1 MVWTLHDWNQVAEGN
16 IKLLKILRFLGK
28 IYKNYD
34 FIKYFRVPVE
44 MLLNY
49 QS

>member
-1 MVWTLHDWNQVAEGN
+1 MVWTLHDWNQVAERN
-16 IKLLKILRFLGK
+16 IKLLRILRFLWK
-28 IYKNYD
+28 IYKSND